1 MSGPSV
7 PDCRASEPHRSIGRL
22 LFVADA
28 AVADV
33 DELPPHVRAVID
45 EAAEIFVITPSL
57 PGRLA
62 WLADDVDRFR
72 HVADERLDTVLGHL
86 RSINAFASGDA
97 RRGSL
102 LTVFADGVEAFKP
115 DHVLLALR
123 SPEHANWQEH
133 GLIEHVEQRFGLP
146 VTSYAVDPQGF
157 ASSANGP
164 MLLCYDGSADAR
176 NAIERAGAL
185 FAGRRAVV
193 ATAWQP
199 TLRTDG
205 MAWSDISAS
214 TVDFIGLDSTAAGDA
229 RRLADV
235 GAQLARKA
243 GLRAESMTVEAPGAV
258 WKAIVDTA
266 DRLDAT
272 AIVTGSRGLTG
283 LRSMLLGSVSNG
295 VVHHAGR
302 PTLVVRR
309 AGADTDDQARRQQ
322 QPV

>member
-1 MSGPSV
+1 MDTRSPRSRCVAVARPGCASTTSMRRHRGSRRAESSRPATTTRGPRPSIA
-7 PDCRASEPHRSIGRL
+7 PSPYSIRFRGAEDERPEHTDCRASEPHRSIGRL

-102 LTVFADGVEAFKP
+102 LTVFADGVEEFEP

-123 SPEHANWQEH
+123 SPEHANWQGH
-133 GLIEHVEQRFGLP
+133 SL
-146 VTSYAVDPQGF
+146 VTRRAAFRAACRVLRRGPSGF

-176 NAIERAGAL
+176 NAIERAG
-185 FAGRRAVV
+185 
-193 ATAWQP
+193 TCSP
-199 TLRTDG
+199 
-205 MAWSDISAS
+205 
-214 TVDFIGLDSTAAGDA
+214 AA
-229 RRLADV
+229 R
-235 GAQLARKA
+235 
-243 GLRAESMTVEAPGAV
+243 
-258 WKAIVDTA
+258 
-266 DRLDAT
+266 
-272 AIVTGSRGLTG
+272 SRGDG
-283 LRSMLLGSVSNG
+283 VAADASHGRYG
-295 VVHHAGR
+295 VVGDI
-302 PTLVVRR
+302 
-309 AGADTDDQARRQQ
+309 G
-322 QPV
+322 